1 MVVKEHGYTAGIT
14 GPEDG
19 TNVGEYTKWYRN
31 GEKEIEGIF
40 SRMSMVDN
48 PDTVFSTKTGKW
60 IYYYDNGNKKL
71 EGERMDA
78 RIYVNNPSEGVKNG
92 EWIHYDYYGNK
103 QKKEIYEI
111 GELID
116 EKYY

>member
-1 MVVKEHGYTAGIT
+1 
-14 GPEDG
+14 
-19 TNVGEYTKWYRN
+19 
-31 GEKEIEGIF
+31 
-40 SRMSMVDN
+40 
-48 PDTVFSTKTGKW
+48 
-60 IYYYDNGNKKL
+60 
-71 EGERMDA
+71 MDA